1 MSYGR
6 EPKVLGKLQLQPS
19 EMCFVQYLPI
29 VMPEAKVFSFGT
41 RIPEALMWTKP
52 IIDLSLPYA
61 KIGKYVYLTVKH
73 LWVTP
78 DNIGNRPGWHTDG
91 FGSDDLNIIWSDKY
105 PTEFCV
111 QDFNLSE
118 CHEKSMQEM
127 EEQAKPENILTYP
140 EGSAILLDKWN
151 VHRSPVIQ
159 ESGFR
164 TFVKVSISKEKYNL
178 KGNAH
183 NYLFPY
189 NWEMHDRQA
198 IRNHPVKEI

>member
-6 EPKVLGKLQLQPS
+6 DPKVLGKLQLQPS

-29 VMPEAKVFSFGT
+29 TMPEFGG
-41 RIPEALMWTKP
+41 EARVPANLCWAKP
-52 IIDLSLPYA
+52 IIKLSLRYA
-61 KIGKYVYLTVKH
+61 SLDKYIYLTVKH

-78 DNIGNRPGWHTDG
+78 DNIGNRHGWHTDG

-111 QDFNLSE
+111 QDFTLSS

-140 EGSAILLDKWN
+140 EGSVILLDKWN
-151 VHRSPVIQ
+151 VHRPPVIQ

-178 KGNAH
+178 RGNAH
-183 NYLFPY
+183 NCLFPY
-189 NWEMHDRQA
+189 NWGMHNRQV
-198 IRNHPVKEI
+198 NHVIIQ

>member
-1 MSYGR
+1 MRYGR
-6 EPKVLGKLQLQPS
+6 EPQVLGNLQLQPS

-29 VMPEAKVFSFGT
+29 AMPEFGEEL
-41 RIPEALMWTKP
+41 RVPAGLRWAMPLVYLAAGAAYKEYL
-52 IIDLSLPYA
+52 
-61 KIGKYVYLTVKH
+61 YLTVKH

-91 FGSDDLNIIWSDKY
+91 FGSDDLNILWSDKY

-111 QDFNLSE
+111 QDFTLSD

-127 EEQAKPENILTYP
+127 EEQAKPENSLTYP
-140 EGSAILLDKWN
+140 EGSVILIDKWN
-151 VHRSPVIQ
+151 VHRPPVIK

-164 TFVKVSISKEKYNL
+164 TFVKVSISKERYNL

-189 NWEMHDRQA
+189 NWEMYDRQPT
-198 IRNHPVKEI
+198 RNHPVKES

>member
-1 MSYGR
+1 MNYGR

-61 KIGKYVYLTVKH
+61 KIGQYVYLTAKH

-111 QDFNLSE
+111 QDFNLSD
-118 CHEKSMQEM
+118 CHEKSMKEM

-140 EGSAILLDKWN
+140 EGSVILIDKWN
-151 VHRSPVIQ
+151 VHRPPVIQ

-198 IRNHPVKEI
+198 TRNHPVKEI

>member
-29 VMPEAKVFSFGT
+29 AMPDFIGAL
-41 RIPEALMWTKP
+41 RIPANLCWTRPIVEAALFAQAD
-52 IIDLSLPYA
+52 ISLD
-61 KIGKYVYLTVKH
+61 KYIYLTVKH

-78 DNIGNRPGWHTDG
+78 DNVGNRPGWHTDG
-91 FGSDDLNIIWSDKY
+91 FGSDDLNIIWADKY

-111 QDFNLSE
+111 QDFNLSD

-127 EEQAKPENILTYP
+127 EEQVRPENILTYP
-140 EGSAILLDKWN
+140 EGSVILIDKWN

-178 KGNAH
+178 RGNAH

-198 IRNHPVKEI
+198 TRNHPVKEI